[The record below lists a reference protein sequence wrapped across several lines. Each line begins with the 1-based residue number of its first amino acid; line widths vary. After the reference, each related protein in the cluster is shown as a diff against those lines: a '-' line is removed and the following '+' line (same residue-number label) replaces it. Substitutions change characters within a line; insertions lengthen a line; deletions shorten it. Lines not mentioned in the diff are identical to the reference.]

1 MRTITPSPLLRF
13 ACRLDGVGSFAAG
26 VLALAGSPRAAEWLG
41 MPPSVV
47 LALGAFMAG
56 YGVFVGWLG
65 GRERLARAL
74 VLTIAAGN
82 AGWVFGSL
90 VLLGGPWIE
99 PDSTGVAII
108 LVQAAAVALFSAL
121 QFAGLARSIEVTR

>member
-13 ACRLDGVGSFAAG
+13 ACRLDGVASFAAG
-26 VLALAGSPRAAEWLG
+26 VLALAGSSRGAEWLG
-41 MPPSVV
+41 VPPAVV

-56 YGVFVGWLG
+56 YGAFVGWLG
-65 GRERLARAL
+65 GRERLAGAL

-82 AGWVFGSL
+82 AGWVLGSL
-90 VLLGGPWIE
+90 VLLAGPWIE

-108 LVQAAAVALFSAL
+108 LAQATAVALFSGL
-121 QFAGLARSIEVTR
+121 QFVGLARSMEAPR